1 MNRLNPATALLLAAA
16 MVAGS
21 GCAPFNSRPTRP
33 DTTATVTLPVTLAGI
48 NDQRASFAALL
59 AQELTQQKTDTTDVW
74 TWLHPVDNQ
83 TVVGQPPAELGQ
95 GWRERA
101 ATTAVLIVPGF
112 LGDCVA
118 HQSLPF
124 GDGVPRPTE
133 RGRTEAYTNY
143 SDLGLHSI
151 QVLAL
156 PGRARSAAN
165 GELIAQAVRRQAQV
179 PGVQRVV
186 VVAYSK
192 GMTDTLHALDFM
204 AASGGVPDAL
214 RAVVSVA
221 GVVMGSPL
229 APQFAALY
237 QHLSPLL
244 ALFDCSASD
253 GNELE
258 DLLPS
263 LRASWLAA
271 HPPARSIR
279 YFSITAFAAPDEV
292 SPALKPMYSMLGGA
306 NSQTD
311 GQLLASDT
319 VLPGSV
325 LLAQVRSDH
334 WDLALP
340 LDRHPN
346 PLIRTLA
353 VGRSFP
359 REALFRAS
367 LRWVIS
373 ASP

>member
-1 MNRLNPATALLLAAA
+1 MTRLNPATALLLAAA
-16 MVAGS
+16 LMAG
-21 GCAPFNSRPTRP
+21 GCAPLNGGRTQP
-33 DTTATVTLPVTLAGI
+33 DNTATATLPVTLAGI
-48 NDQRASFAALL
+48 NDQRAGFAALL
-59 AQELTQQKTDTTDVW
+59 AQELAQQKTPASDVW
-74 TWLHPVDNQ
+74 TWLHPVDKRA
-83 TVVGQPPAELGQ
+83 VDGHVPAGLEQ
-95 GWRERA
+95 RWRERA
-101 ATTAVLIVPGF
+101 ASTAVLIVPGF

-124 GDGVPRPTE
+124 GDGVPRPAE
-133 RGRTEAYTNY
+133 RGRTEAYANY

-165 GELIAQAVRRQAQV
+165 GELIAQALRSQAEV
-179 PGVQRVV
+179 PGVQRIV

-192 GMTDTLHALDFM
+192 GMTDMLYALEVM
-204 AASGGVPDAL
+204 ATSGGVPEAL

-244 ALFDCSASD
+244 ELFDCSASD

-258 DLLPS
+258 DMQPAT
-263 LRASWLAA
+263 RAGWLGA
-271 HPPARSIR
+271 HPPARSLS
-279 YFSITAFAAPDEV
+279 YYSITAFAAPDEV
-292 SPALKPMYSMLGGA
+292 SPALKPMYSMLGGPE
-306 NSQTD
+306 SRTD

-373 ASP
+373 DSP